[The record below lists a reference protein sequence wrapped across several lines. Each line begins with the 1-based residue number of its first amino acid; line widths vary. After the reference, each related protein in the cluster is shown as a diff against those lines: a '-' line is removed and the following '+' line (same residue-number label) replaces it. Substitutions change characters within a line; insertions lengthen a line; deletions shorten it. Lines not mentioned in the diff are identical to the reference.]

1 MLRLSL
7 CLAPIM
13 ILSGAP
19 ASAQIFWQPP
29 DNSGPPLLTLEPGV
43 GVALPGATIVE
54 QRAAL
59 LWSLRSGLNV
69 AALQCGFAPTL
80 RAVENYNAIISN
92 HRAELEVAFTTIGGY
107 FKRTAGSAA
116 AGQKALDSYGTKTY
130 SSFSAVRGLN
140 SFCSSAGLIGRRALF
155 TPRGSLGVMAT
166 EHLRELIKSVNG
178 AGEQQFRQL
187 RPRVVARF
195 PRLDD
200 KCWKKSNYKFQCG
213 WQ

>member
-13 ILSGAP
+13 ILSCAP
-19 ASAQIFWQPP
+19 ATAQIFWQPP
-29 DNSGPPLLTLEPGV
+29 DNSGPPMLTLEPGF

-80 RAVENYNAIISN
+80 RAVENYNAIINN
-92 HRAELEVAFTTIGGY
+92 HRVELDFAFATIGAY
-107 FKRTAGSAA
+107 FKRTQGNVA

-140 SFCSSAGLIGRRALF
+140 SFCTSAGKIGRRALF
-155 TPRGSLGVMAT
+155 TPRGSLSIMAG

-187 RPRVVARF
+187 RPTVVARF
-195 PRLDD
+195 PKLDN
-200 KCWKKSNYKFQCG
+200 KCWKKSNYKLECG